1 MTSEISQESSGV
13 PSWDEIK
20 TMEERLR
27 KLRTKRISEFVGL
40 NLYGKC
46 TAIAVT
52 LGYGQPTKYGAYWTY
67 KDDDLII
74 EYDDYGR
81 NLSVT
86 WRAYPVLKVHS
97 GDLELFKPGPWIR
110 KICQLAIKANQIVDE
125 QERIKKFKE
134 LTAEMKKWEE
144 VKE

>member
-52 LGYGQPTKYGAYWTY
+52 LGYGQPTKYGACWTY